1 MKKIRLSDGNEIP
14 CMGFG
19 CFNGFGDEIA
29 KAVEIAV
36 RCGYPYVDS
45 AANYRNE
52 PEVGRGLAA
61 AGDDSVYVLTKIW
74 PTYFDDPEVSFDR
87 SRRDLGREVLDAC
100 LLHWPGTKD
109 DRRLHAWETL
119 LKLKEQGKVR
129 SIGVSNFHPWQME
142 QIKTEFGTY
151 PAIDQIECHPT
162 FREAERIAW
171 CRERGITTVA
181 YSPLNRV
188 DDLENDTV
196 RSIAA
201 AHGRSAAQVVIRW
214 HLQHDQIPI
223 PKSTHEER
231 IRANLDVFDFEL
243 TPEEMA
249 AIDGLESGRQRG
261 NDPDKF
267 PEGC

>member
-1 MKKIRLSDGNEIP
+1 
-14 CMGFG
+14 MGFG
-19 CFNGFGDEIA
+19 CYNGFGDEIA
-29 KAVEIAV
+29 KAVETAV
-36 RCGYPYVDS
+36 RSGYPYVDS

-52 PEVGRGLAA
+52 ADVGRGLAA
-61 AGDDSVYVLTKIW
+61 AGNPSVYVLTKIW
-74 PTYFDDPEVSFDR
+74 PTWFDDPEASFDQ

-119 LKLKEQGKVR
+119 LKLKEQGKVK

-142 QIKTEFGTY
+142 QIKEMFGEY
-151 PAIDQIECHPT
+151 PAIDQIECHPS
-162 FREAERIAW
+162 FRQADLIAW

-188 DDLENDTV
+188 DDLENETV
-196 RSIAA
+196 RGIAA
-201 AHGRSAAQVVIRW
+201 RYGRSEAQIVIRW

-223 PKSTHEER
+223 PKSVHAER
-231 IRANLDVFDFEL
+231 IQANLGVFDFSL
-243 TPEEMA
+243 TADDMA
-249 AIDGLESGRQRG
+249 AIDALESGRQRG
-261 NDPDKF
+261 KDPDVF